1 MNEPSNSKFVT
12 RKWDIVN
19 NQLKANYNV
28 GNEIIYNTGV
38 LKSNPCDY
46 SGAYILV
53 KDDRSGNTCSIYKLC
68 TITKCITKINGT
80 TIDDAE
86 VLDLIMSMY
95 NLVEGSSNYSEV
107 TESLYFYSKDGAN
120 NFNAVIANDNNS
132 KSFKYKAKS
141 LRNTVSDGKIRNK
154 KYNYCCSIKIFK

>member
-1 MNEPSNSKFVT
+1 M
-12 RKWDIVN
+12 
-19 NQLKANYNV
+19 
-28 GNEIIYNTGV
+28 
-38 LKSNPCDY
+38 
-46 SGAYILV
+46 
-53 KDDRSGNTCSIYKLC
+53 C
-68 TITKCITKINGT
+68 TITKCITKTNGT